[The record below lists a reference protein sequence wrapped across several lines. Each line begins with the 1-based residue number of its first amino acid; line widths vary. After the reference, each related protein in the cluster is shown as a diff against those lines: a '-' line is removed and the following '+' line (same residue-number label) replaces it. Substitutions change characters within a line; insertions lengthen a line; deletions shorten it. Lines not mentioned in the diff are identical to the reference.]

1 MDFKGRSE
9 LHGVIASQ
17 GMRSRQYRSLGDQ
30 RGGNRD
36 DDVLAGK
43 IELEIRH
50 GDRGVVGRDRAATLP
65 PRHGGDSFSQRDPHH
80 DERMPGDR
88 CGQGLHPSSAGF
100 LDVSLEN
107 RDGVEEEGRHRSRR
121 SRMAVSEIGSPRMGT
136 ARRFR

>member
-43 IELEIRH
+43 ISWKSATAIAASW
-50 GDRGVVGRDRAATLP
+50 GVIEP
-65 PRHGGDSFSQRDPHH
+65 P
-80 DERMPGDR
+80 
-88 CGQGLHPSSAGF
+88 
-100 LDVSLEN
+100 
-107 RDGVEEEGRHRSRR
+107 RSRR
-121 SRMAVSEIGSPRMGT
+121 VT
-136 ARRFR
+136 AATVQPA